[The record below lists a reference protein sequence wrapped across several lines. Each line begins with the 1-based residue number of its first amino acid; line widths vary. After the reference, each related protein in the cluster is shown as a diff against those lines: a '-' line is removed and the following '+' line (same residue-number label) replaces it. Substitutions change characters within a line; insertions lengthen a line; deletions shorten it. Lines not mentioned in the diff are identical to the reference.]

1 MAKLSSRAAL
11 SLGVI
16 VALQITTAWFAFHKW
31 TDSTYKDDKIT
42 GSSSSDY
49 KNSQGNW
56 RGMWEMQG
64 FLSDLGKGDVY
75 PGNQVEGLTLA
86 TVGSGGSDKM
96 GSITTGRANGV
107 PAWTGATTFAVGQI
121 TGATACTTNT
131 SDTTGCYNGECLDGL
146 CVCEPSYYGEQC
158 QSPLSQFGVVTMTC
172 D

>member
-75 PGNQVEGLTLA
+75 PGNQVSGLTQA
-86 TVGSGGSDKM
+86 TRRPTHLGSRIWISHGQ
-96 GSITTGRANGV
+96 GRVNGV
-107 PAWTGATTFAVGQI
+107 PAWTGDTQFAVGQI
-121 TGATACTTNT
+121 TGQL
-131 SDTTGCYNGECLDGL
+131 DPMHDEHVGYNRMLQRR
-146 CVCEPSYYGEQC
+146 VR
-158 QSPLSQFGVVTMTC
+158 
-172 D
+172 